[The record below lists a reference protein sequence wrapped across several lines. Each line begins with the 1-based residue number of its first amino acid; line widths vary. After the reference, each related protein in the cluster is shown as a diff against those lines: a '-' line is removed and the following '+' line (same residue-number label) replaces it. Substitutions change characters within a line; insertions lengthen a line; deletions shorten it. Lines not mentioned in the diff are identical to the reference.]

1 MISKYINFPVFL
13 ISFAIGMFF
22 VYVMGQDMK
31 VVYIYPT
38 PENVG
43 STQYKDNAD
52 NCYVYEAVETT
63 CPSDEGQIKSIPVQV

>member
-1 MISKYINFPVFL
+1 MIAKYINFPLFL

-22 VYVMGQDMK
+22 VYILGEDLK

-43 STQYKDNAD
+43 STQYKDNAG
-52 NCYVYEAVETT
+52 NCYVYDAEEVT
-63 CPSDEGQIKSIPVQV
+63 CPSDETKINTIPVQN